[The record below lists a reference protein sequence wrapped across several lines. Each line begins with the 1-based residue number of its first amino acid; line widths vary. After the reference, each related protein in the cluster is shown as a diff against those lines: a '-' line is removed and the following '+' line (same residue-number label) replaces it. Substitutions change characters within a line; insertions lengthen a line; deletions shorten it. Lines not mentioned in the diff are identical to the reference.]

1 MKPLIITSLI
11 FFILPILSYSQSD
24 SWSNYFTGNEIHS
37 LSESPN
43 YIWAATE
50 CRIARISKEDYSV
63 QFLKHTDQDQEA
75 CISYIHREI
84 VATEDDH
91 LWVGGF
97 NNGLFYYNGAEWIHY
112 DTIFGINFAVDLNN
126 HLWFE
131 GSNGNLFEL
140 YENTL
145 HEYPIPGSTYNPIQQ
160 ITTDMNAQV
169 WMASEEGLIHFDG
182 NEFSTYTTENSDLP
196 ADYLTSVY
204 ADIENNLWV
213 SGIFTPDTTFNVD
226 SVFLAR
232 YAEGEWTVFTES
244 NSNLPQHGR
253 IYDIEIDQNENIW
266 LVTYPRLFKFDGDEW
281 SVQYVTQGAYFT
293 HSLVDLL
300 IGSDNEVFLATWG
313 KGLLKYN
320 GASSDWDRVNTANS
334 GLPGNR
340 VKAIEFDES
349 NTLWIG
355 TSQYSSNFTFNQK
368 GFASFS
374 NDNWVQYNDPESNV
388 PYDAS
393 SFTKDQNNNLWAANP
408 DALYKLNSSDWVKY
422 SHELY
427 TVNKISADYD
437 NNIWIPSGDHP
448 IYKYNGSF
456 TQYPIPGI
464 SVYYQPKSAG
474 FGPDGSKWFGTLYRL
489 AYEQGS
495 TWTIYDYTN
504 SGLPT
509 SPNIQE
515 IKFDLSNN
523 LWIAGKGMVKYNGNT
538 WTQYKTKNDGTDFN
552 LVYCM
557 EIAENGEIWF
567 GTFKYGL
574 LKFDQTNWIR
584 FNTDNSTL
592 LGNTIFDITFGPEGK
607 IWVGT
612 DCGLS
617 VFEGLGGDT
626 ITVSNIITG
635 LDEQIAS
642 NEEMSV
648 FPNPFQNDTKIYI
661 DIDDNEIPVCSIFS
675 ITGKFICNLS
685 NYQVENGR
693 ATFALDSQ
701 KIKYPGIYILQV
713 KLKNKTK
720 IVKLVKQ

>member
-1 MKPLIITSLI
+1 
-11 FFILPILSYSQSD
+11 
-24 SWSNYFTGNEIHS
+24 
-37 LSESPN
+37 
-43 YIWAATE
+43 
-50 CRIARISKEDYSV
+50 
-63 QFLKHTDQDQEA
+63 
-75 CISYIHREI
+75 
-84 VATEDDH
+84 
-91 LWVGGF
+91 
-97 NNGLFYYNGAEWIHY
+97 
-112 DTIFGINFAVDLNN
+112 
-126 HLWFE
+126 
-131 GSNGNLFEL
+131 
-140 YENTL
+140 
-145 HEYPIPGSTYNPIQQ
+145 
-160 ITTDMNAQV
+160 
-169 WMASEEGLIHFDG
+169 GLIHFDG
-182 NEFSTYTTENSDLP
+182 SEFSTYTAQNSDLP
-196 ADYLTSVY
+196 ANYLTSVH
-204 ADIENNLWV
+204 ANIENSIWV
-213 SGIFTPDTTFNVD
+213 SGAFIPDTTFNID
-226 SVFLAR
+226 SVFIAR
-232 YAEGEWTVFTES
+232 FSEGEWTVYTES
-244 NSNLPQHGR
+244 NGNLPQNGR
-253 IYDIEIDQNENIW
+253 IYDVETDQDENIW
-266 LVTYPRLFKFDGDEW
+266 VVTYPRLFKFDGDEW
-281 SVQYVTQGAYFT
+281 SVQYVTQGGYFT
-293 HSLVDLL
+293 HFLNDLL
-300 IGSDNEVFLATWG
+300 IDSNNEIFLATRG
-313 KGLLKYN
+313 KGLLKFN
-320 GASSDWDRVNTANS
+320 GGSSDWDRVNTANS

-368 GFASFS
+368 GFGSYS

-388 PYDAS
+388 PYDAN

-437 NNIWIPSGDHP
+437 NNIWIPSGDDP
-448 IYKYNGSF
+448 IHRFNGSF

-464 SVYYQPKSAG
+464 SVYYQPQSAG

-489 AYEQGS
+489 ACEQGS

-523 LWIAGKGMVKYNGNT
+523 LWIAGKGMVKYNGYT

-557 EIAENGEIWF
+557 EIADNGEIWF

-648 FPNPFQNDTKIYI
+648 FPNPFQHDTKIRI
-661 DIDDNEIPVCSIFS
+661 DIDDNEIPACSIFS

-713 KLKNKTK
+713 KLKNNTK